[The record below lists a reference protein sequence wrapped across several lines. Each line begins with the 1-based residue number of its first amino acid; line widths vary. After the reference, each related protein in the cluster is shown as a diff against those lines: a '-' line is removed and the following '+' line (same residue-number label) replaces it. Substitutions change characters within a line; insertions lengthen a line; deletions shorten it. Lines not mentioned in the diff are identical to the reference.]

1 VCTVTCYVPGRDI
14 AGARTFSPKLTPCHG
29 VRSLFGHPRSISSP
43 IVQIHLVVWKEEAA
57 ELWVKRCTVKINPTY
72 VWAGISSMLRANGEV
87 HLPHT
92 AFSWKRCGSIA
103 EALRARR
110 GRIAEA
116 VQLVRVPRQTALT
129 PGQGYSK
136 SARQLWC
143 CTTYVSGNGLVASE
157 VGQCDMQSPFVEDR
171 SALAAVHGGS

>member
-1 VCTVTCYVPGRDI
+1 MVKSTYPMVLQRN
-14 AGARTFSPKLTPCHG
+14 
-29 VRSLFGHPRSISSP
+29 
-43 IVQIHLVVWKEEAA
+43 QI
-57 ELWVKRCTVKINPTY
+57 
-72 VWAGISSMLRANGEV
+72 
-87 HLPHT
+87 
-92 AFSWKRCGSIA
+92 SWKRCGSIA